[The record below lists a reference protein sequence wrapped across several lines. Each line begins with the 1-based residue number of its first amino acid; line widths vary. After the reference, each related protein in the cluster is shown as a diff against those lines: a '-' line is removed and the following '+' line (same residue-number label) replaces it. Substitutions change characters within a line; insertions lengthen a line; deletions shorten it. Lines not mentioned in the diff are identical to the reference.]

1 MSEVD
6 KSQDQAEGLRT
17 KMIDEYKQ
25 VNGKYPPRSEIHKGK
40 DQKTKRKMKYPI
52 IRILALFFI
61 LLPVFI
67 LSMNLYYGSQEDQSS
82 TEEINIGEDRVY
94 VSKNQQAENQSTE
107 TIEQKQDSAEDME
120 TEAEGNTEEGNNNEV
135 VKETSPT
142 KETTEKQDEKEDVN
156 SSSAPNKSTQ
166 SESNEKNSEEQYKE
180 IKTHK
185 VAEGET
191 LFSIAIKYYNSR
203 SGEEIIRQYNNLIEN
218 EIYKGQILKIPI
230 K

>member
-142 KETTEKQDEKEDVN
+142 KETTEKQDETEDVN

-166 SESNEKNSEEQYKE
+166 SESNEKISEEQYKE

-185 VAEGET
+185 VGEGET